1 MLNVQNIITSVI
13 VAALLANTASA
24 SEGPVVWRSA
34 SSGVLTTPTPTAEPP
49 ATPPVEVPVVTYG
62 GNRYAWGVGESV
74 LLLPDVSGG
83 SGRYEYALAT
93 ATPLP
98 AGLSFDSATGIF
110 SGRPRTAGQY
120 QWSILMRDMATGART
135 TAVAVAFFV
144 E

>member
-13 VAALLANTASA
+13 VAALLTNTASA
-24 SEGPVVWRSA
+24 REGPVVWRSA
-34 SSGVLTTPTPTAEPP
+34 SSGVLTTTPTAEPP
-49 ATPPVEVPVVTYG
+49 ATPPAEVLAVTYS
-62 GNRYAWGVGESV
+62 GNRYAWGVGESM

-98 AGLSFDSATGIF
+98 AGLSFDGATGIF
-110 SGRPRTAGQY
+110 SGRSRTAGQY

>member
-34 SSGVLTTPTPTAEPP
+34 SSGVLTTPTAEPP
-49 ATPPVEVPVVTYG
+49 ATPPAEVPVMTYR

-83 SGRYEYALAT
+83 SGRFEYALAT

-98 AGLSFDSATGIF
+98 AGLSFDGATGIF
-110 SGRPRTAGQY
+110 SGRSRTAGQY
-120 QWSILMRDMATGART
+120 QWSILIRDMATGARA